1 MPIRLAAPAALLS
14 ATLLVAAP
22 AAAQDLRVTADE
34 VILRH
39 GPSKF
44 THVDGV
50 LRAGAALELVRPD
63 SLRHG
68 FYHVRA
74 AQGQGWVHHALV
86 ERIAAQALAG
96 TALHPVVLGASSPAA
111 SVSPAWEKPPLAL
124 SIFHEGAAECGPFGS
139 AGDSV
144 TNQQKNRAD
153 VPMRYHAVSFA
164 AVADSTRLRFP
175 RGAPT
180 SRVRWTPR
188 QTAEFVTPFEGIPVA
203 VVGYIRVI
211 RPQAG
216 NQESTNCRLKGEAN
230 TDWHVALVG
239 RFGDPESGA
248 LVVEPT
254 PRLKQRNGGRWT
266 RARLRRWEDPQSPAD
281 SVRISGYLLMDP
293 AHPGHLGRYRGTLWE
308 IHPVTRIEVMRDGA
322 WHDLAEE
329 P

>member
-1 MPIRLAAPAALLS
+1 MPNRLSVLPALLC
-14 ATLLVAAP
+14 ATLMAASTP
-22 AAAQDLRVTADE
+22 AAQDLRVTADE

-44 THVDGV
+44 THIDGV
-50 LRAGAALELVRPD
+50 LHTGEELELLRPD

-68 FYHVRA
+68 FFHVSA
-74 AQGQGWVHHALV
+74 AAGQGWVHHSLV
-86 ERIAAQALAG
+86 ERAAAHALAG
-96 TALHPVVLGASSPAA
+96 TPLQPVVLDAASPAA
-111 SVSPAWEKPPLAL
+111 SVSPAWEKPPLTR
-124 SIFHEGAAECGPFGS
+124 STFHEAEAECGPFGS
-139 AGDSV
+139 EGDRV
-144 TNQQKNRAD
+144 TNEQKNRAD

-180 SRVRWTPR
+180 SRVRWSAA

-239 RFGDPESGA
+239 HFGDPESGA

-266 RARLRRWEDPQSPAD
+266 RARLKQWENPSSPAD

-322 WHDLAEE
+322 WRDLAEE